1 MQQIQKTIVEK
12 CSIGILGTAW
22 VAGLLI
28 AGSDSLYMP
37 WFNGVGLLLF
47 FGASFLLGR
56 LLNPSHLNAGIMMY
70 PKFYQK
76 SGATYRT
83 SKKRNQSVNIRYA
96 LES

>member
-76 SGATYRT
+76 KPKRQYSICSGELRKNCFNT
-83 SKKRNQSVNIRYA
+83 
-96 LES
+96 

>member
-1 MQQIQKTIVEK
+1 MQQNQKTIVEK
-12 CSIGILGTAW
+12 CSIGICGTAW

-28 AGSDSLYMP
+28 AGSDSSYMP

-56 LLNPSHLNAGIMMY
+56 LLNSSHLNAGIMIR
-70 PKFYQK
+70 PGFYLK
-76 SGATYRT
+76 SKTTYLR
-83 SKKRNQSVNIRYA
+83 SKKRNQRVNIRYA